1 MKRNR
6 IAKNGEFRRLLKQA
20 FAINQ
25 RPLPWAKALAAGI
38 SSGLPVLIGVLLGQ
52 LQYGLIAGLGG
63 LAFLYM
69 FNEPYALRSKKIF
82 FAALG
87 LAFSAG
93 LGVLLSQQPIL
104 AAAAVGLIGA
114 LAVFIFG
121 AYQFTGPTAIF
132 FVLVFLINNNMT
144 DNPALFLLHGF
155 LVFLGGMLS
164 WLMAM
169 WAFPFKPHAA
179 EAKAVKQGY
188 MALTALAESA
198 GSAEFYEVRQ
208 HAWST
213 LKSAET
219 ALSNA
224 SAKWTRSNRLVQLT
238 LLHAQATSV
247 YAEIIKRGDRYSAVS
262 KETVENLRLIASS
275 VEASGKKS
283 FAAAP
288 RLQTETGD
296 ALTESTRKAYDILTG
311 QRDKRTR
318 DTELKAEPFKAVFA
332 NAFNKHSMVFFAA
345 IRFGVVLA
353 FAAFVAHFLP
363 IAPSYWVPLSAA
375 AVMSGATI
383 LSTFNRSLQRSAGT
397 IVGIV
402 VAAVILSFQPDGLF
416 IALMIFALTALTE
429 LAIVLNYAVAAFFI
443 TPNAL
448 MIAESTSQIGD
459 LSYFASARI
468 VDVLIGSAIG
478 LIGVLLIGRRRA
490 STLLPP
496 LMSKTLRSQQRF
508 MSLLFSPYSPDI
520 EAQPIEQKKMR
531 TNLSNLKLV
540 LDTAQGELPQRPP
553 NLALLQ
559 QVFFASEQ
567 LAFLLENAA
576 QKDRLALSPVQLGQL
591 HLFFEMMA
599 NALEGNWP
607 FAEHVIPEIPG
618 FPEIEQELAALQET
632 VRMSTRKIELHEQD
646 ETLE

>member
-6 IAKNGEFRRLLKQA
+6 TANNSEFRQLLKQA

-25 RPLPWAKALAAGI
+25 RPLPWAKALAAGV
-38 SSGLPVLIGVLLGQ
+38 SSGLPVLIGVWLGQ

-93 LGVLLSQQPIL
+93 LGVLLSQQPFL
-104 AAAAVGLIGA
+104 AAAAVGVIGA

-121 AYQFTGPTAIF
+121 AYQFTGPSAIF
-132 FVLVFLINNNMT
+132 FVLVFLINNNMA
-144 DNPALFLLHGF
+144 DNPALFLLNAF

-169 WAFPFKPHAA
+169 WAYPFKPHAA
-179 EAKAVKQGY
+179 ETKAVKQEY
-188 MALTALAESA
+188 AELAALAESA
-198 GSAEFYEVRQ
+198 GSAEFYAMRQ
-208 HAWST
+208 RTWSA

-219 ALSNA
+219 DLGYA
-224 SAKWTRSNRLVQLT
+224 SAKWTRSNRLVQLN
-238 LLHAQATSV
+238 LLHLQAKAV

-262 KETVENLRLIASS
+262 KETADNLRLIASS

-296 ALTESTRKAYDILTG
+296 ALTESTRKAYDILSG

-318 DTELKAEPFKAVFA
+318 DTELTAEPFKAVFTGS
-332 NAFNKHSMVFFAA
+332 FNKHSMVFFAA
-345 IRFGVVLA
+345 IRFGIVLA
-353 FAAFVAHFLP
+353 FAALIAYFLP
-363 IAPSYWVPLSAA
+363 INPSYWVPLSAA

-383 LSTFNRSLQRSAGT
+383 LSTFNRSIQRSAGT

-402 VAAVILSFQPDGLF
+402 VAAIILSFQPDGLS
-416 IALMIFALTALTE
+416 IALIIFALTALTE

-478 LIGVLLIGRRRA
+478 LLGVLLIGRRRA
-490 STLLPP
+490 SSLIPQH
-496 LMSKTLRSQQRF
+496 SAKTLRSQQRF
-508 MSLLFSPYSPDI
+508 MSLLFSPYSPDL
-520 EAQPIEQKKMR
+520 EAQPIELKKMR
-531 TNLSNLKLV
+531 TNLTNLKLV
-540 LDTAQGELPQRPP
+540 LDTAQGELPQRPE
-553 NLALLQ
+553 NLELLQ
-559 QVFFASEQ
+559 QVFFAAEQ
-567 LAFLLENAA
+567 LGFLLENAA

-591 HLFFEMMA
+591 YLFFEMMA
-599 NALEGNWP
+599 NTMEGKWP

-618 FPEIEQELAALQET
+618 FPEIEQELAALQES
-632 VRMSTRKIELHEQD
+632 VRMSQRETEPLEQD
-646 ETLE
+646 EALE

>member
-6 IAKNGEFRRLLKQA
+6 TAKNMEFRKLLKQA
-20 FAINQ
+20 FALNQ

-52 LQYGLIAGLGG
+52 FHYGLIAGLGG

-87 LAFSAG
+87 LAVSAG
-93 LGVLLSQQPIL
+93 LGVLLSQQPFL
-104 AAAAVGLIGA
+104 AAAAVGAIGA

-121 AYQFTGPTAIF
+121 AYQFTGPSALF
-132 FVLVFLINNNMT
+132 FVLVFLINNHT
-144 DNPALFLLHGF
+144 AESPALFFLHAL

-169 WAFPFKPHAA
+169 WAYPFKLHSA

-188 MALTALAESA
+188 SALTTLAESA

-208 HAWST
+208 HAWSA

-219 ALSNA
+219 TLSNA
-224 SAKWTRSNRLVQLT
+224 TAKWTRSNRLVQLT
-238 LLHAQATSV
+238 SLHLQAKTI
-247 YAEIIKRGDRYSAVS
+247 YAEIIKRGDRFSAVS
-262 KETVENLRLIASS
+262 KEAADNLRLIASS
-275 VEASGKKS
+275 IEASGKKS

-288 RLQTETGD
+288 RMQTETGD

-318 DTELKAEPFKAVFA
+318 DTKLKAASFKSVFA
-332 NAFNKHSMVFFAA
+332 DSFNKHSMVFFAA

-353 FAAFVAHFLP
+353 FAALIAHFLP
-363 IAPSYWVPLSAA
+363 IDLSYWVTLSAA

-383 LSTFNRSLQRSAGT
+383 LSTFNRSLQRSVGT

-402 VAAVILSFQPDGLF
+402 IAAIILSFQPDGLYVAF
-416 IALMIFALTALTE
+416 MIFAFTALTE

-448 MIAESTSQIGD
+448 MLAESTSQIGD

-478 LIGVLLIGRRRA
+478 LLGVLMIGRRRA
-490 STLLPP
+490 SSLIPQLAA
-496 LMSKTLRSQQRF
+496 KTLRSQQRF

-520 EAQPIEQKKMR
+520 EAEPIELKKMR
-531 TNLSNLKLV
+531 TNLTNLKLV
-540 LDTAQGELPQRPP
+540 LDTAQGELPQRPE

-559 QVFFASEQ
+559 QVFFAAEQ
-567 LAFLLENAA
+567 LGFLLENAA

-591 HLFFEMMA
+591 YLFFDMMA
-599 NALEGNWP
+599 NAIEGNWP

-632 VRMSTRKIELHEQD
+632 IRMSTREPKLPEQD
-646 ETLE
+646 EAIE